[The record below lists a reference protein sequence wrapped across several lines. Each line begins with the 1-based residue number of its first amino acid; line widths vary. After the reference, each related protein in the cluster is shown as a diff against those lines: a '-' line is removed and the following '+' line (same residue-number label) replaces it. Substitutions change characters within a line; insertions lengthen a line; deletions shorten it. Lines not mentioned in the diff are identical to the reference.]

1 MLHSLWSSEAHPWF
15 CPWVGF
21 WVCRNFSAFMT
32 PSPAHRCPEILYLS
46 FALPCSKETGLP
58 FWKSSA
64 SVRKLYYRS
73 HSKCTWILNV
83 FVGEMWSPCLIS
95 LSSFSC
101 FLDLFLYSSVLTGS
115 FILSSSLLKFS
126 PCSSTFPP
134 NSVDILITNALNSLS
149 GKLLISVS
157 LWFSLLLFK
166 SLLLLLIEINSSV
179 FSFCLTFSVSVKLG
193 ETVTYWGLE
202 DVSSRNK
209 CSLVGTKHV
218 LCGFGGRAGSNV
230 NRSHI
235 FPQSVWEATT

>member
-1 MLHSLWSSEAHPWF
+1 
-15 CPWVGF
+15 
-21 WVCRNFSAFMT
+21 MT

-64 SVRKLYYRS
+64 SVQKLYCRS
-73 HSKCTWILNV
+73 CSKCTWILDV

-95 LSSFSC
+95 LPSFSC

-149 GKLLISVS
+149 GKLFISVS

-166 SLLLLLIEINSSV
+166 SFLLLLIEINSSV
-179 FSFCLTFSVSVKLG
+179 FSFCLTFPVKLG

-202 DVSSRNK
+202 GVSSRNM

-218 LCGFGGRAGSNV
+218 LCGFGGRFGSDV

-235 FPQSVWEATT
+235 FPQSVWAATT